1 MRIEFPRN
9 YLRKNMLL
17 DFCLNL
23 QKFYNLRFMF
33 FFQELYKCKTE
44 LQYWRSKSTQLL
56 SLPTTC
62 SQCEAPLLPLGA
74 AEIPLSNPDG
84 SPFVFADLATL
95 NDLNDLRTLANQVR
109 LLKRLCD
116 VII

>member
-1 MRIEFPRN
+1 M
-9 YLRKNMLL
+9 
-17 DFCLNL
+17 
-23 QKFYNLRFMF
+23 
-33 FFQELYKCKTE
+33 FFQELNKCKTE

-109 LLKRLCD
+109 LLKCLCD